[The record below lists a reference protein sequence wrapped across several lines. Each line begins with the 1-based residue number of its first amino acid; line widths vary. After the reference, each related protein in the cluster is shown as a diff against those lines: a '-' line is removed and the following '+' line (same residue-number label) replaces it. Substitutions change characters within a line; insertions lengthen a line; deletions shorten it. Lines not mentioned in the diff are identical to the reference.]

1 MTDNDDDNNN
11 DDNNDDIGAVDCRWV
26 IGCDCWFDT
35 DTEEWWCCVWNVVV
49 VVVVV
54 VVAEKVIIIII
65 VVAVEAVV
73 VLTLRTFSL
82 VRHGMRW
89 SFARVWSGNEDGS
102 YEGYV

>member
-1 MTDNDDDNNN
+1 MWY
-11 DDNNDDIGAVDCRWV
+11 IE
-26 IGCDCWFDT
+26 
-35 DTEEWWCCVWNVVV
+35 TEEWWCYVWNVVVVVEVV

-54 VVAEKVIIIII
+54 VVAENVIILIII
-65 VVAVEAVV
+65 VVVVAVEAVVV

-102 YEGYV
+102 YEGYVK